1 LVYVR
6 ECVCGIMEI
15 VKFEGVK
22 GVIMD
27 IIPQIIGLLAVVF
40 FLLSYQQKKR
50 NNIIILNTISRCLY
64 ILQYLLLGAFSG
76 AVLDIL
82 GAISSILA
90 GKKHT
95 KVIKKYSKEIFLFT
109 NACIIAVG
117 GSIAFL
123 NKSWLDLLPLVGVL
137 LHTSAF
143 WISNEKII
151 RWVSLLGSPFWFIYN
166 LLSLAYGSATGD
178 VLTMCSI
185 IIAMIRHRNK

>member
-1 LVYVR
+1 
-6 ECVCGIMEI
+6 
-15 VKFEGVK
+15 
-22 GVIMD
+22 MD
-27 IIPQIIGLLAVVF
+27 IIPQIIGLLAVAT

-82 GAISSILA
+82 GTISSIIA
-90 GKKHT
+90 GKKHNSFIKKHT
-95 KVIKKYSKEIFLFT
+95 KVVFITINICILIVGG
-109 NACIIAVG
+109 IIAL
-117 GSIAFL
+117 I
-123 NKSWLDLLPLVGVL
+123 NKSLLDLLPIVGVL

-151 RWVSLLGSPFWFIYN
+151 RRVSLLGSPFWFVYN
-166 LLSLAYGSATGD
+166 FSSRAYGSAIGD

-185 IIAMIRHRNK
+185 IIAMIRYKNSNNRTEKV